1 MKVFYITLISTFILA
16 LIARICTYKNK
27 KPNLLLSILVM
38 IIIIGVAGLRSNIGD
53 TYMYKVLYD
62 NVIAG
67 TVVDGAYE
75 PGFIAFLQLLT
86 NISIDPQIM
95 IFATSLVTQGLN
107 IWTLRT
113 YASLFELQIYMYIT
127 SGYFLTLMNGIRQGF
142 AAAIMFASTKLII
155 NNNFKLYLLITL
167 AASTFH
173 SSALIMIPVYFIVKN
188 EAWSKNMIR
197 IIAIAS
203 ICFLIGQPVI
213 DFMFSLLEGTRYGG
227 YSEFDEGGVN
237 ILRVIIAAV
246 PVVFAYLGR
255 KKLKEE
261 WPESDVFVNM
271 SIINL
276 IIMAFSLFNWIFARF
291 NYYFQPYTFILLP
304 YTIKV
309 LFNKRQKGL
318 IYYLFLVC
326 YFIYMYFEY
335 VISLG
340 IQYKSNFIVF

>member
-27 KPNLLLSILVM
+27 KPNLFFSILAM

-75 PGFIAFLQLLT
+75 PGFIAFLKMLT

-95 IFATSLVTQGLN
+95 IFATSFVTQVLN
-107 IWTLRT
+107 IWTLRS

-142 AAAIMFASTKLII
+142 AAAIMFACTKLII

-197 IIAIAS
+197 IIVIAS

-213 DFMFSLLEGTRYGG
+213 NFMFSLLEGTRYEG
-227 YSEFDEGGVN
+227 YSEFDEGGAS
-237 ILRVIIAAV
+237 IFRVIVAAV
-246 PVVFAYLGR
+246 PVVLAYLGR

-271 SIINL
+271 SVINL

-291 NYYFQPYTFILLP
+291 SYYFQPYTFILLP
-304 YTIKV
+304 YTIKS
-309 LFNKRQKGL
+309 LFNSRQKGL
-318 IYYLFLVC
+318 IYYLFLIC
-326 YFIYMYFEY
+326 YFVFMYAEY
-335 VISLG
+335 VLALN